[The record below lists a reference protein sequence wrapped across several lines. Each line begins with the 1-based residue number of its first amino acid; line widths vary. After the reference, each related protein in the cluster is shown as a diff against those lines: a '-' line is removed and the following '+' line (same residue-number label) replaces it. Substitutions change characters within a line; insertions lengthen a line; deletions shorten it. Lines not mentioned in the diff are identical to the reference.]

1 MKTFGIGRPIG
12 VFDFGALAPHSV
24 RLTMFGHPKI
34 HCFRY
39 HMIHSLNFWR
49 RSKRKRRITIRK
61 EQWTEQEVKL
71 GEEEEKQMKQ
81 KRKEEEDVDHKN
93 YSSMLDD
100 DSILWEN

>member
-1 MKTFGIGRPIG
+1 
-12 VFDFGALAPHSV
+12 
-24 RLTMFGHPKI
+24 
-34 HCFRY
+34 
-39 HMIHSLNFWR
+39 MIHSLNFWR

-71 GEEEEKQMKQ
+71 GEEEEKQKKQ